1 MRRDVDMPADADTR
15 AVATAADRS
24 EVAASTAIV
33 AEVDSTAAAVV
44 ASMVVAADTA
54 AADTGKA

>member
-1 MRRDVDMPADADTR
+1 
-15 AVATAADRS
+15 VATAADRS